1 VGNDYRNTII
11 SFLLLGIFLVLI
23 STIIVQVGA
32 RYDIE
37 QTKLDEATGG
47 ALDLT
52 DYETELET
60 VDDDASAFREAF
72 ESGDV
77 DDVDDPSGIFSV
89 AGDIIGV
96 ITTPFNIL
104 AKVMSNIFH
113 IPLVF
118 TRVLLAILNVVLL
131 AGIWALIRRGD

>member
-1 VGNDYRNTII
+1 MGNEYRNVII
-11 SFLLLGIFLVLI
+11 NFLILGLFMVLI
-23 STIIVQVGA
+23 STILVQVGA
-32 RYDIE
+32 RYGVE
-37 QTKLDEATGG
+37 ETKMDEATQG
-47 ALDLT
+47 ALDLS
-52 DYETELET
+52 DYEAELET
-60 VDDDASAFREAF
+60 VDSNASAFRESF

-104 AKVMSNIFH
+104 AGVMSNIFH

-118 TRVLLAILNVVLL
+118 TRILLAILNVVLL

>member
-1 VGNDYRNTII
+1 MGNDYRNTII

-77 DDVDDPSGIFSV
+77 NDVDDPSGIFSV

>member
-77 DDVDDPSGIFSV
+77 NDVDDPSGIFSV

>member
-1 VGNDYRNTII
+1 MANDYRNVII
-11 SFLLLGIFLVLI
+11 SFLILGLFLVLI

-32 RYDIE
+32 RYGVEKMKI
-37 QTKLDEATGG
+37 DEATQGS
-47 ALDLT
+47 LDLT
-52 DYETELET
+52 DYEVELED
-60 VDDDASAFREAF
+60 VDSDASAFREAF
-72 ESGDV
+72 ESGEV

>member
-1 VGNDYRNTII
+1 MPNEYRNIVI
-11 SFLLLGIFLVLI
+11 NFLILGLFLVLI
-23 STIIVQVGA
+23 STILVQVGT
-32 RYDIE
+32 RYGVE
-37 QTKLDEATGG
+37 EAKMDEATQGS
-47 ALDLT
+47 LDLS
-52 DYETELET
+52 DYEAELEN
-60 VDDDASAFREAF
+60 VDSDASAFREAF

-118 TRVLLAILNVVLL
+118 TRVLLAILNIGLL